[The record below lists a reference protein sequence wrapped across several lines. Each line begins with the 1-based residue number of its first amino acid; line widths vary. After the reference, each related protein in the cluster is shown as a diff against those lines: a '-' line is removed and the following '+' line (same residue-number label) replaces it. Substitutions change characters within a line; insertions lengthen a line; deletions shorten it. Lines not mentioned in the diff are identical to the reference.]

1 MLFTFTWSPSD
12 RTLKRGMIRNWLCF
26 ALPALSS
33 AIIFLCI
40 HIWESEI
47 SPCSRTTSTN
57 LAKTYALSVMLLD
70 VVLMRMYR
78 LVYTWRNWIIHA
90 DSISS
95 AERRNV
101 WGQQEKKKFT
111 PLQKKKKSSPQ
122 FFDRKEQFCSAGA
135 FALRYCPVSLPRLV
149 STYIHTY
156 VHTYI
161 YIHIHINSRV

>member
-111 PLQKKKKSSPQ
+111 PLQKKKSHHLNFLTVKNNFVPLAHLLCDIVLCLFLGS
-122 FFDRKEQFCSAGA
+122 F
-135 FALRYCPVSLPRLV
+135 LH
-149 STYIHTY
+149 TYIHTY
-156 VHTYI
+156 IHIYI
-161 YIHIHINSRV
+161 YIYI